1 MDANRERSMTS
12 LTTDEMANRI
22 VRSLKE
28 NSAALALEERA
39 AGGAKIRQ
47 IGFVCLVF
55 ATGIATGIV
64 LVLAL

>member
-1 MDANRERSMTS
+1 MTS
-12 LTTDEMANRI
+12 LTTDEMADRI

-28 NSAALALEERA
+28 NSVALAREQRA
-39 AGGAKIRQ
+39 AVGAKIRQ

-55 ATGIATGIV
+55 ATGIVTGIV

>member
-1 MDANRERSMTS
+1 MTS

-28 NSAALALEERA
+28 NSAALAREQRA
-39 AGGAKIRQ
+39 SAGAKIRQ

-55 ATGIATGIV
+55 ATGIV
-64 LVLAL
+64 LILAL

>member
-1 MDANRERSMTS
+1 MTS
-12 LTTDEMANRI
+12 LTTDEMADRI

-28 NSAALALEERA
+28 NSVALAREQRA
-39 AGGAKIRQ
+39 AAGAKIRQ

-55 ATGIATGIV
+55 ATGIV